1 MRVINRIKITK
12 KKQTMK
18 KNLFKTRLLSFVA
31 FGVLALAFASC
42 ANEDVAQS
50 TTGTETDNDKNLTTF
65 VAGDE
70 AKTRT
75 SMDYTSGNF
84 YWEAGD
90 KIYVK
95 DDDGTWQVSS
105 NAPTSKVASF
115 QFKVPGK
122 FNNSTTYK
130 VYYPGKNGSNDQ
142 VTIPAAQTQA
152 TPNTT
157 THFGE
162 SGDCGTA
169 DATGTAGGGVFSFSL
184 DHQAAILVFQ
194 PYTSN
199 IVLKDCYLTKIE
211 VNSDNDITHTYTL
224 NSTTGELTGTGT
236 GKQITLTT
244 QGTGSYA
251 NGFPLTNSAVN
262 MATNGAYMLIKPGT
276 HKLKVRYWVKDIVT
290 NVEGTITKTLPS
302 YNYAKNTYYDMTASL
317 DAKNYD
323 SNYCLWDAQKP
334 FWYGHEWNAPNPA
347 DRWQPLVSVK
357 PFPHA
362 SELVNPTDVRAAST
376 AFPGQGVR
384 NDAVNLCKDCPN
396 ANEIAW
402 YAEKG
407 DPRFDA
413 DQIWTTMGHLY
424 KGGFW
429 LKKKSKMA
437 LDNSTTVANIESM
450 GPDGTDWCTSSTSK
464 TVTKTYSITTLPSA
478 TEAVNY
484 FFVPSIGYGLGLSG
498 FEEFTMNG
506 TLGVFWS
513 LSGCAE
519 SAGNAS
525 AYSFHLNYYNS
536 QIYAS
541 VISNYSRTSNICYP
555 LKFE

>member
-1 MRVINRIKITK
+1 MKTK
-12 KKQTMK
+12 Q
-18 KNLFKTRLLSFVA
+18 LFKTHLFSLAALFSM
-31 FGVLALAFASC
+31 ALAAVSC
-42 ANEDVAQS
+42 ANEDIAQN
-50 TTGTETDNDKNLTTF
+50 GKDGENGKGFATF
-65 VAGDE
+65 VAD
-70 AKTRT
+70 APTQTRT
-75 SMDYTSGNF
+75 SIDYATGNF
-84 YWEAGD
+84 YWEEGD

-95 DDDGTWQVSS
+95 DDDGAMQVS
-105 NAPTSKVASF
+105 NAVDAAHAHSASF
-115 QFKVPGK
+115 KFKVPGK
-122 FNNSTTYK
+122 FGGSATYK
-130 VYYPGKNGSNDQ
+130 VYYLGKNGGGNQ
-142 VTIPAAQTQA
+142 VTIPIVQTQTKPNA
-152 TPNTT
+152 TD
-157 THFGE
+157 HLGD
-162 SGDCGTA
+162 SGDYGTA
-169 DATGTAGGGVFSFSL
+169 TATGTLGGSIFSFQL
-184 DHQAAILVFQ
+184 EHQATYLVFQ

-199 IVLKDCYLTKIE
+199 AILQNCYLTKVE
-211 VNSDNDITHTYTL
+211 VTSDNDIAETYTV
-224 NSTTGELTGTGT
+224 NTSTGNLDASAGS
-236 GKQITLTT
+236 KQIILTT
-244 QGTGSYA
+244 KDPVTGST
-251 NGFPLTNSAVN
+251 NEKGFSFTNAASISTADKV
-262 MATNGAYMLIKPGT
+262 YMLIKPGT
-276 HKLKVRYWVKDIVT
+276 HTLKVRYWIKDYVT
-290 NVEGTITKTLPS
+290 NVEGTITKALPS

-317 DAKNYD
+317 DARNYD
-323 SNYCLWDAQKP
+323 SNYCCWDAQKP

-362 SELVNPTDVRAAST
+362 SELINPTDARAAST

-413 DQIWTTMGHLY
+413 DQVWTTMGHLY

>member
-1 MRVINRIKITK
+1 MKTK
-12 KKQTMK
+12 Q
-18 KNLFKTRLLSFVA
+18 LFKTHLFSLAALFSM
-31 FGVLALAFASC
+31 ALAAVSC
-42 ANEDVAQS
+42 ANEDIAQN
-50 TTGTETDNDKNLTTF
+50 GKDGENGKGFATF
-65 VAGDE
+65 VAD
-70 AKTRT
+70 APTQTRT
-75 SMDYTSGNF
+75 SIDYATGNF
-84 YWEAGD
+84 YWEEGD

-95 DDDGTWQVSS
+95 DDDGAMQVS
-105 NAPTSKVASF
+105 NAVDAAHAHSASF
-115 QFKVPGK
+115 KFKVPGK
-122 FNNSTTYK
+122 FGGSATYK
-130 VYYPGKNGSNDQ
+130 VYYLGKNGGGNQ
-142 VTIPAAQTQA
+142 VTIPIVQTQTKPNA
-152 TPNTT
+152 TD
-157 THFGE
+157 HLGD
-162 SGDCGTA
+162 SGDYGTA
-169 DATGTAGGGVFSFSL
+169 TATGTLGGSIFSFQL
-184 DHQAAILVFQ
+184 EHQATYLVFQ

-199 IVLKDCYLTKIE
+199 AILQNCYLTKVE
-211 VNSDNDITHTYTL
+211 VTSDNDIAETYTV
-224 NSTTGELTGTGT
+224 NTSTGNLDASAGS
-236 GKQITLTT
+236 KQIILTT
-244 QGTGSYA
+244 KDPVTGST
-251 NGFPLTNSAVN
+251 NEKGFSFTNAASISTADKV
-262 MATNGAYMLIKPGT
+262 YMLIKPGT
-276 HKLKVRYWVKDIVT
+276 HTLKVRYWIKDYVT
-290 NVEGTITKTLPS
+290 NVEGTITKALPS

-323 SNYCLWDAQKP
+323 SNYCLWDAQQP

-362 SELVNPTDVRAAST
+362 SELINPTDARAAST

-413 DQIWTTMGHLY
+413 DQVWTTMGHLY

>member
-1 MRVINRIKITK
+1 MKA
-12 KKQTMK
+12 KQ
-18 KNLFKTRLLSFVA
+18 LFKTRLFSLAALFSM
-31 FGVLALAFASC
+31 ALAAISC
-42 ANEDVAQS
+42 ANEDIVQNG
-50 TTGTETDNDKNLTTF
+50 TTRENGKVFATF
-65 VAGDE
+65 VAD
-70 AKTRT
+70 APTQTRT
-75 SMDYTSGNF
+75 SIDYATGNF
-84 YWEAGD
+84 YWEEGD

-95 DDDGTWQVSS
+95 DDDGTMQVS
-105 NAPTSKVASF
+105 NAVDAAHAHSASF
-115 QFKVPGK
+115 KFKVPGK
-122 FNNSTTYK
+122 FGGSATYK
-130 VYYPGKNGSNDQ
+130 VYYLGKNGGGNQ
-142 VTIPAAQTQA
+142 VTIPTAQTQT
-152 TPNTT
+152 TPNATD
-157 THFGE
+157 HLGD
-162 SGDCGTA
+162 SGDYGTA
-169 DATGTAGGGVFSFSL
+169 TATGTLGGSIFSFQL
-184 DHQAAILVFQ
+184 EHQATYLVFQ

-199 IVLKDCYLTKIE
+199 AILQNCYLTKVE
-211 VNSDNDITHTYTL
+211 VTSDNDIAETYTV
-224 NSTTGELTGTGT
+224 NTSTGNLDASAG
-236 GKQITLTT
+236 GKQIVLTT
-244 QGTGSYA
+244 KDPVAGST
-251 NGFPLTNSAVN
+251 NEKGFSFTNAASISTADKV
-262 MATNGAYMLIKPGT
+262 YMLIKPGT
-276 HKLKVRYWVKDIVT
+276 HTLKVRYWIKDYVT
-290 NVEGTITKTLPS
+290 NVEGAITKTLPS

-323 SNYCLWDAQKP
+323 SNYCLWDAQQP

-362 SELVNPTDVRAAST
+362 SELINPTDTRAAST

-413 DQIWTTMGHLY
+413 DQVWTTMGHLY

-450 GPDGTDWCTSSTSK
+450 GPDGTDWCTSSISK

-541 VISNYSRTSNICYP
+541 VISNYSRISNICYP

>member
-1 MRVINRIKITK
+1 MMKTK
-12 KKQTMK
+12 Q
-18 KNLFKTRLLSFVA
+18 LFKSHLFSLAALFSM
-31 FGVLALAFASC
+31 ALAAVSC
-42 ANEDVAQS
+42 ANEDIAQN
-50 TTGTETDNDKNLTTF
+50 GKDGENGKGFATF
-65 VAGDE
+65 VAD
-70 AKTRT
+70 APTQTRT
-75 SMDYTSGNF
+75 SIDYATGNF
-84 YWEAGD
+84 YWEEGD

-95 DDDGTWQVSS
+95 DDDGTMQVS
-105 NAPTSKVASF
+105 NAVDAAHAHSASF
-115 QFKVPGK
+115 KFKVPGK
-122 FNNSTTYK
+122 FGGSATYK
-130 VYYPGKNGSNDQ
+130 VYYLGKNGGGNQ
-142 VTIPAAQTQA
+142 VTIPTAQTQT
-152 TPNTT
+152 TPNATD
-157 THFGE
+157 HLGD
-162 SGDCGTA
+162 SGDYGTA
-169 DATGTAGGGVFSFSL
+169 TATGTIGGDVFSFQL
-184 DHQAAILVFQ
+184 EHQATYLVFQ

-199 IVLKDCYLTKIE
+199 AILQNCYLTKVE
-211 VNSDNDITHTYTL
+211 VTSDNDIAETYTV
-224 NSTTGELTGTGT
+224 NTSTGNLDASAGS
-236 GKQITLTT
+236 KQIILTT
-244 QGTGSYA
+244 KDPVTGST
-251 NGFPLTNSAVN
+251 NEKGFSFTNAASISTADKI
-262 MATNGAYMLIKPGT
+262 YMLIKPGT
-276 HKLKVRYWVKDIVT
+276 HTLKVRYWIKDYVT
-290 NVEGTITKTLPS
+290 NIEGAITKTLPS

-323 SNYCLWDAQKP
+323 SNYCLWDAQQP

-362 SELVNPTDVRAAST
+362 SELINPTDARAAST
-376 AFPGQGVR
+376 VFPGQGVR

-413 DQIWTTMGHLY
+413 DQVWTTMGHLY

>member
-1 MRVINRIKITK
+1 MKA
-12 KKQTMK
+12 KQ
-18 KNLFKTRLLSFVA
+18 LFKTRLFSLAALFSM
-31 FGVLALAFASC
+31 ALAAISC
-42 ANEDVAQS
+42 ANEDIVQNG
-50 TTGTETDNDKNLTTF
+50 TTRENGKVFATF
-65 VAGDE
+65 VAD
-70 AKTRT
+70 APTQTRT
-75 SMDYTSGNF
+75 SIDYATGNF
-84 YWEAGD
+84 YWEEGD

-95 DDDGTWQVSS
+95 DDDGTMQVS
-105 NAPTSKVASF
+105 NAVDAAHAHSASF
-115 QFKVPGK
+115 KFKVPGK
-122 FNNSTTYK
+122 FGGSATYK
-130 VYYPGKNGSNDQ
+130 VYYLGKNGGGNQ
-142 VTIPAAQTQA
+142 VTIPIAQTQTKPNA
-152 TPNTT
+152 TD
-157 THFGE
+157 HLGD
-162 SGDCGTA
+162 SGDYGTA
-169 DATGTAGGGVFSFSL
+169 TATGTLGGSIFSFQL
-184 DHQAAILVFQ
+184 EHQATYLVFQ

-199 IVLKDCYLTKIE
+199 AILQNCYLTKVE
-211 VNSDNDITHTYTL
+211 VTSDNDIAETYTV
-224 NSTTGELTGTGT
+224 NTSTGNLDASAGS
-236 GKQITLTT
+236 KQIILTT
-244 QGTGSYA
+244 KDPVTGST
-251 NGFPLTNSAVN
+251 NEKGFSFTNAASISTADKV
-262 MATNGAYMLIKPGT
+262 YMLIKPGT
-276 HKLKVRYWVKDIVT
+276 HTLKVRYWIKDYVT
-290 NVEGTITKTLPS
+290 NVEGAITKTLPS

-323 SNYCLWDAQKP
+323 SNYCLWDAQQP

-362 SELVNPTDVRAAST
+362 SELINPTDARAAST
-376 AFPGQGVR
+376 VFPGQGVR

-413 DQIWTTMGHLY
+413 DQVWTTMGHLY

-450 GPDGTDWCTSSTSK
+450 GPDGTDWCTSSISK

-541 VISNYSRTSNICYP
+541 VISNYSRISNICYP

>member
-1 MRVINRIKITK
+1 MKA
-12 KKQTMK
+12 KQ
-18 KNLFKTRLLSFVA
+18 LFKTRLFSLAALFSM
-31 FGVLALAFASC
+31 ALAAISC
-42 ANEDVAQS
+42 ANEDIVQNG
-50 TTGTETDNDKNLTTF
+50 TTRENGKGFATF
-65 VAGDE
+65 VAD
-70 AKTRT
+70 APTQTRT
-75 SMDYTSGNF
+75 SIDYATGNF
-84 YWEAGD
+84 YWEEGD

-95 DDDGTWQVSS
+95 DDDGTMQVS
-105 NAPTSKVASF
+105 NAVDAAHAHSASF
-115 QFKVPGK
+115 KFKVPGK
-122 FNNSTTYK
+122 FGGSATYK
-130 VYYPGKNGSNDQ
+130 VYYLGKNGGGNQ
-142 VTIPAAQTQA
+142 VTIPTAQTQT

-157 THFGE
+157 DHLGD
-162 SGDCGTA
+162 SGDYGTA
-169 DATGTAGGGVFSFSL
+169 TATGTLGGSIFSFQL
-184 DHQAAILVFQ
+184 EHQPTYLVFQ

-199 IVLKDCYLTKIE
+199 AILQNCYLTKVE
-211 VNSDNDITHTYTL
+211 VTSDNDIAETYTV
-224 NSTTGELTGTGT
+224 NTSTGNLDASAG
-236 GKQITLTT
+236 GKQIVLTT
-244 QGTGSYA
+244 KDPVAGST
-251 NGFPLTNSAVN
+251 NEKGFSFTNAASISTADKI
-262 MATNGAYMLIKPGT
+262 YMLIKPGT
-276 HKLKVRYWVKDIVT
+276 HTLKVRYWIKDYVT
-290 NVEGTITKTLPS
+290 NIEGAITKTLPS

-323 SNYCLWDAQKP
+323 SNYCLWDAQQP

-362 SELVNPTDVRAAST
+362 SELINPTDARAAST
-376 AFPGQGVR
+376 VFPGQGVR

-413 DQIWTTMGHLY
+413 DQVWTTMGHLY